1 MAAVTSSIVGI
12 ASGVMG
18 AGMSFAQKAAASSA
32 ASQAKQD
39 SKRLMAEA
47 KQMAEKDLYS
57 ELNVPM
63 GAFER
68 QREENTAAG
77 SMAVQALQEGDAR
90 GLAGGVGAVN
100 QAQTVAS
107 EGLRNDLGQALYDN
121 DKMKAD
127 SKQAINQ
134 QLIGANLG
142 EAKDASAEAA
152 YQEKVGKQA
161 MMSGVESALGAV
173 GSAANLVPLYGSNA
187 QGRRGAKLF
196 ENEAV
201 AQSFKDKGIGSARAT
216 SLLGGLSKQQQK
228 NLLSG
233 GDFDFDTI
241 FGKGYT
247 DKKGRTFYNGEEGYY
262 GKNK

>member
-1 MAAVTSSIVGI
+1 
-12 ASGVMG
+12 
-18 AGMSFAQKAAASSA
+18 
-32 ASQAKQD
+32 
-39 SKRLMAEA
+39 
-47 KQMAEKDLYS
+47 
-57 ELNVPM
+57 
-63 GAFER
+63 
-68 QREENTAAG
+68 
-77 SMAVQALQEGDAR
+77 
-90 GLAGGVGAVN
+90 
-100 QAQTVAS
+100 
-107 EGLRNDLGQALYDN
+107 
-121 DKMKAD
+121 MKAD

-216 SLLGGLSKQQQK
+216 SLLGGLSKKQQK
-228 NLLSG
+228 DLLG
-233 GDFDFDTI
+233 GGNFDFDAI

-247 DKKGRTFYNGEEGYY
+247 NKKGMTYYDGEEGFY
-262 GKNK
+262 KKK

>member
-18 AGMSFAQKAAASSA
+18 AGMSFAQKNAAAVAS
-32 ASQAKQD
+32 SQAKQD
-39 SKRLMAEA
+39 SKRLMSEA
-47 KQMAEKDLYS
+47 KQMAEKDFYA

-121 DKMKAD
+121 NKMKAD

-134 QLIGANLG
+134 QLISANLG
-142 EAKDASAEAA
+142 QAKDAEAEAS
-152 YQEKVGKQA
+152 YQDKVGKQA

-173 GSAANLVPLYGSNA
+173 GSAANLVPLYGSKA
-187 QGRRGAKLF
+187 QGRRGAKLLG
-196 ENEAV
+196 NDKV
-201 AQSFKDKGIGSARAT
+201 AQGFKDKGIGAARAT
-216 SLLGGLSKQQQK
+216 QMLGGLSKKQQK
-228 NLLSG
+228 DILG
-233 GDFDFDTI
+233 GGSFDFDTL
-241 FGKGYT
+241 FGKGFT
-247 DKKGRTFYNGEEGYY
+247 NKKGMTLYEGEEGFF
-262 GKNK
+262 KK